1 MENCRLFFTKGWGKP
16 ENIKRL
22 FEFRKIVCNRET
34 SFKLV
39 QPDYPVNITKEENSS
54 DHTLLEGHFVSPF
67 VHHLPGILPQE
78 AELAHFQV
86 VLPKEWRDPNFKPMC
101 IHMAGTGDHF
111 FWRRRTLMAKPL
123 LKEAG
128 IGAIILENPFYG
140 TRKPKEQLRSSL
152 LNVSD
157 IFVMGGCLMLEALV
171 LLHWCERLGL
181 GPLGLTGMSMGGH
194 MASISA
200 TNWPK
205 PVVLVPCLSWSTAS
219 TVFTKGV
226 MSAAIDWSMLEAQY
240 MGNEQYRQDLRKML
254 TMEKDKKMET
264 IFTPNM
270 ISVACEQDAFR
281 AGQHF
286 AQSFPSTMSRISRMD
301 AQEDSDSDHD
311 QQPQQQTMVATGTG
325 TGGVVPSMLAGFHL
339 SKKRLSASGN
349 AEKRQKA
356 QDEVL
361 QFMRGIMDEC
371 THLKNFSVPVDTEL
385 IIAIAALEDAY
396 VPRDNCTHLQDIWP
410 GASIRFLKGG
420 HVSSFV
426 LYLNT
431 FRKAVIEG
439 FELYKQ
445 RYPNVIRLNPEQ
457 Q

>member
-1 MENCRLFFTKGWGKP
+1 MQPISRLDQVYRSLVLSKFFVKGWGKP

-22 FEFRKIVCNRET
+22 FEFRKVVCNRE
-34 SFKLV
+34 SCYKLV
-39 QPDYPVNITKEENSS
+39 PPDYPVKITKEEVAS
-54 DHTLLEGHFVSPF
+54 DHTLLEGNFVSPF

-86 VLPKEWRDPNFKPMC
+86 VLPKEWKDPNYKPMC

-111 FWRRRTLMAKPL
+111 FWRRRAVMAKPL

-128 IGAIILENPFYG
+128 IGGIILENPFYG
-140 TRKPKEQLRSSL
+140 SRRPKEQLRSSL

-171 LLHWCERLGL
+171 LLHWCERNGL

-240 MGNEQYRQDLRKML
+240 MGNEQYRQDIRKML
-254 TMEKDKKMET
+254 SMEKD
-264 IFTPNM
+264 
-270 ISVACEQDAFR
+270 DAFR

-286 AQSFPSTMSRISRMD
+286 AQSYPATFSRINNLDVSTSQD
-301 AQEDSDSDHD
+301 DSDSDAE
-311 QQPQQQTMVATGTG
+311 QQAQAVAAS
-325 TGGVVPSMLAGFHL
+325 TGGKSQLSMPSVLAGFHL
-339 SKKRLSASGN
+339 SKKNLVKGKD
-349 AEKRQKA
+349 EGKKKT
-356 QDEVL
+356 QDEVY

-426 LYLNT
+426 LYLDT

-445 RYPNVIRLNPEQ
+445 RYPKPVK
-457 Q
+457 